1 MFAACRCVHPHRLRQ
16 ALSSRACLVMPDT
29 YRILIRI
36 ASRKIGLTLIR
47 IRATFPLEVQTVGC
61 RTLELADG
69 RAILT
74 DSVTETVFGP
84 IFADEDEAT
93 AFIAWMRDTYRTDPR
108 GKTCAQLEGLR
119 HAFLTETARPP
130 TDPEPASVDA
140 E

>member
-1 MFAACRCVHPHRLRQ
+1 M
-16 ALSSRACLVMPDT
+16 
-29 YRILIRI
+29 
-36 ASRKIGLTLIR
+36 
-47 IRATFPLEVQTVGC
+47 GC

-93 AFIAWMRDTYRTDPR
+93 AFVAWVRATHDADPR
-108 GKTCAQLEGLR
+108 GKTAMQLEQLQ
-119 HAFLTETARPP
+119 HAFRTETACPP
-130 TDPEPASVDA
+130 TDPEPADADA